1 MKQNE
6 ANTAQLQRWQG
17 EYKRMVE
24 RYRQKETEVQQLT
37 VTLKQ
42 VQAERIRYQKEVA
55 KKARAAQL
63 EAKKRELEEIRQ
75 RQRDRKEAEKLE
87 HQIQQL
93 EVQLRRER
101 GDIGWVVLY
110 TDRVERTK
118 RQHPSPMKES
128 ERVVTGND
136 RNLEKQVNG
145 ILRRELADRRV
156 KREMVCLVE
165 MK

>member
-1 MKQNE
+1 MLQELRRKLKQNE
-6 ANTAQLQRWQG
+6 ANAAQLQRWQG

-37 VTLKQ
+37 LTLKQ
-42 VQAERIRYQKEVA
+42 VQAERIRYLKEVA

-63 EAKKRELEEIRQ
+63 EAKKRELEETRQ

-101 GDIGWVVLY
+101 GDI
-110 TDRVERTK
+110 
-118 RQHPSPMKES
+118 
-128 ERVVTGND
+128 
-136 RNLEKQVNG
+136 
-145 ILRRELADRRV
+145 
-156 KREMVCLVE
+156 
-165 MK
+165 

>member
-1 MKQNE
+1 MLQELRRKLKQNE
-6 ANTAQLQRWQG
+6 ANAAQLQRWQG

-37 VTLKQ
+37 LTLKQ

-63 EAKKRELEEIRQ
+63 EAKK
-75 RQRDRKEAEKLE
+75 LE

-101 GDIGWVVLY
+101 GDI
-110 TDRVERTK
+110 
-118 RQHPSPMKES
+118 
-128 ERVVTGND
+128 
-136 RNLEKQVNG
+136 
-145 ILRRELADRRV
+145 
-156 KREMVCLVE
+156 
-165 MK
+165 